1 MSIKA
6 SVPLPMSDQ
15 PPCVTTKTKPL
26 KIRPSGMFL
35 RVRFNTSTL
44 SWSLYPSKTESIP
57 SSIRDNLDAVSLIL
71 LIFIAFSGFS
81 MISHRCAL
89 SSESSIPKTLHKFL
103 TEFNGNEHIAS
114 PCHFRY
120 CKIFPY
126 VRAQVVCTFITG
138 LPIPH
143 CTPPPCHHDHLHVG
157 RSWLPICKNGWWGR
171 FLPLPDTLLDSGAAS
186 KGILTGGT
194 VRFCSTILCTV
205 FPISNTCF

>member
-1 MSIKA
+1 
-6 SVPLPMSDQ
+6 
-15 PPCVTTKTKPL
+15 
-26 KIRPSGMFL
+26 MFL

-57 SSIRDNLDAVSLIL
+57 SSIRDTLDAVSLIL

-143 CTPPPCHHDHLHVG
+143 CIPPL
-157 RSWLPICKNGWWGR
+157 
-171 FLPLPDTLLDSGAAS
+171 FLTTFMSGAAGCPFI
-186 KGILTGGT
+186 KMGGGA
-194 VRFCSTILCTV
+194 VSSLS
-205 FPISNTCF
+205 PIPS